1 MKPRIGLLLLLIASF
16 GFMARA
22 SDDDLSAFG
31 VNADAMIS
39 KKLRFEDAVAAK
51 IQKQLAQFYS
61 KEDFQVYVEVTL
73 NNKKQA
79 IVSSSN
85 LQLGMLGT
93 IANLAPPRSQ
103 TTGSKFIDRIEELKI
118 VLYVVDDIDTAMQ
131 ARMIE
136 LAKTQISFLPSKIVI
151 SEIKPL
157 VRPHK
162 MDFSF
167 VKDFQVLWSALFL
180 AFVFMFGFRYLAQQ
194 LPQQISEVYLASL
207 PPARSHNVELLEAP
221 GARSEMHHNILSEDH
236 FFKLPIGVQQTVIG
250 FASLGTLQEV
260 YTLLSPKYKK
270 LFWSCLPKDLQI
282 LPEGHLMK
290 QGCVIQDIEKSESW
304 SVLSK
309 DVHTYVGRNSELVA
323 TFHPDV
329 KFYFKSNW
337 SHRNENA
344 S

>member
-1 MKPRIGLLLLLIASF
+1 MKPRIVLLFLLVVGF
-16 GFMARA
+16 GFAQA
-22 SDDDLSAFG
+22 ADDLSAFG
-31 VNADAMIS
+31 VNTDAAMS
-39 KKLRFEDAVAAK
+39 KKLKFEDAMAGK
-51 IQKQLAQFYS
+51 IQEQLAQFYA
-61 KEDFQVYVEVTL
+61 KDDFQVYVEVKL

-79 IVSSSN
+79 TVSSSQ

-93 IANLAPPRSQ
+93 IANMSPPRQQ

-118 VLYVVDDIDTAMQ
+118 VLYVIDDIDTGMQ
-131 ARMIE
+131 AKMIE
-136 LAKTQISFLPSKIVI
+136 LAKAQISFLPSKIVI

-157 VRPHK
+157 ARPRQ
-162 MDFSF
+162 FSF
-167 VKDFQVLWSALFL
+167 AFIKDFQVLWSALFL

-207 PPARSHNVELLEAP
+207 PAPRSHNVELLEAP
-221 GARSEMHHNILSEDH
+221 GARTPALHQTVLTEDH
-236 FFKLPIGVQQTVIG
+236 FFKLPIAVQQTVIG

-282 LPEGHLMK
+282 LPEGHMMK
-290 QGCVIQDIEKSESW
+290 QGCVVQDIESSEGW

-309 DVHTYVGRNSELVA
+309 DVHTYVQRNSELVA

-337 SHRNENA
+337 SRRNENA

>member
-1 MKPRIGLLLLLIASF
+1 MKPRIVLLLLLIASF
-16 GFMARA
+16 GFAQA
-22 SDDDLSAFG
+22 ADDLSAFG
-31 VNADAMIS
+31 VNTDAAMS
-39 KKLRFEDAVAAK
+39 KKLRFEDAMAEK
-51 IQKQLAQFYS
+51 IQKQLAQFYA
-61 KEDFQVYVEVTL
+61 KEDFQVYVETKL
-73 NNKKQA
+73 NNKRTE

-93 IANLAPPRSQ
+93 IANLAPPRQQ

-118 VLYVVDDIDTAMQ
+118 VLYVIDDIDAITQ
-131 ARMIE
+131 GRMLE
-136 LAKTQISFLPSKIVI
+136 LAKTQITFLPSKIIV
-151 SEIKPL
+151 SEVKTL
-157 VRPHK
+157 VRPRN
-162 MDFSF
+162 FSF
-167 VKDFQVLWSALFL
+167 AFIKDFQVLWAALFL

-207 PPARSHNVELLEAP
+207 PPARSQGVELLEAP
-221 GARSEMHHNILSEDH
+221 GARTPALHQTVLTEDH
-236 FFKLPIGVQQTVIG
+236 FFKLPLQVQQTVIG

-270 LFWSCLPKDLQI
+270 LFWSCLPRDLQI
-282 LPEGHLMK
+282 LPEGHMMK
-290 QGCVIQDIEKSESW
+290 QGCVVQDIESSEGW

-309 DVHTYVGRNSELVA
+309 DVHTYVQRNSELVA

-337 SHRNENA
+337 SRRSENA